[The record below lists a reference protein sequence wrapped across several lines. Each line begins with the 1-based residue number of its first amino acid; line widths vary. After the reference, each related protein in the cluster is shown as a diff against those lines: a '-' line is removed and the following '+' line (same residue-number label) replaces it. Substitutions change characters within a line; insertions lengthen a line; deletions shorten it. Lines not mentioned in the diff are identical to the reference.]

1 MLLLWTH
8 GYHYQF
14 ALTLVQATVSVV
26 LSVLTW
32 LITRQQRTEP
42 VRKHRAPWLQVV
54 VCVLSILV
62 SGFLAAVANGAFS
75 NWMRPVPHSS
85 AWLEAS
91 GSPPFL
97 HFVGNGL
104 AQFVLYVLVTALML
118 LPFRIPPSELYLKLN
133 LRESIP
139 VGAVWIV
146 PELVIMAYR
155 FTQGATGLSELVP
168 LLLRNVFQNGFSEEF
183 LFRGAF
189 LSRLAKVMSVT
200 WALVVQA
207 LIFGFWHFGADM
219 RGAQGNVFEAFAF
232 MSTQMLF
239 GFAMGFI
246 AWRTR
251 SLLVPSVVHVIYD
264 ALPL

>member
-1 MLLLWTH
+1 MD
-8 GYHYQF
+8 GPF
-14 ALTLVQATVSVV
+14 SAKRKVS
-26 LSVLTW
+26 
-32 LITRQQRTEP
+32 TEP
-42 VRKHRAPWLQVV
+42 GQLQ
-54 VCVLSILV
+54 
-62 SGFLAAVANGAFS
+62 
-75 NWMRPVPHSS
+75 
-85 AWLEAS
+85 
-91 GSPPFL
+91 
-97 HFVGNGL
+97 
-104 AQFVLYVLVTALML
+104 
-118 LPFRIPPSELYLKLN
+118 
-133 LRESIP
+133 
-139 VGAVWIV
+139 
-146 PELVIMAYR
+146 
-155 FTQGATGLSELVP
+155 VP

-232 MSTQMLF
+232 MSGQILF